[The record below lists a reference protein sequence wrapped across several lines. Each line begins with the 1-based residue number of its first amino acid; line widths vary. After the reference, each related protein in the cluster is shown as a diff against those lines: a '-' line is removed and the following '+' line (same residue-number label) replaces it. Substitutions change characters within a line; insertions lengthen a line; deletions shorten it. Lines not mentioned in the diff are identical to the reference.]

1 MSAIERLLERLEGV
15 RRTGAGK
22 WRARCPAHGSRG
34 LTLAIAE
41 RDDRVLIRCHA
52 ECETEAVMR
61 AVGLQMSDLYEKP
74 LNHSLERIRR
84 PWSASDVL
92 DIALQEVSVAAI
104 VINDIAER
112 RSVTAI
118 DLNRLLTAGARLTS
132 LNQLVKG

>member
-1 MSAIERLLERLEGV
+1 
-15 RRTGAGK
+15 
-22 WRARCPAHGSRG
+22 
-34 LTLAIAE
+34 
-41 RDDRVLIRCHA
+41 
-52 ECETEAVMR
+52 
-61 AVGLQMSDLYEKP
+61 MSDLYEKP

>member
-132 LNQLVKG
+132 LNQLVNG

>member
-1 MSAIERLLERLEGV
+1 MSAVERLLGRLEGV
-15 RRTGAGK
+15 RRTGVGK

-61 AVGLQMSDLYEKP
+61 AVGLQISDLYEKP
-74 LNHSLERIRR
+74 LDHSRERIRR

-92 DIALQEVSVAAI
+92 DVVMIERNVLLIVAA
-104 VINDIAER
+104 DFRER
-112 RSVTAI
+112 REISEQDWT
-118 DLNRLLTAGARLTS
+118 RLTDCARRLS
-132 LNQLVKG
+132 RLAELVGR

>member
-1 MSAIERLLERLEGV
+1 MSAVERLLGRLEGV
-15 RRTGAGK
+15 RRTGVGK

-132 LNQLVKG
+132 LHQLVKG